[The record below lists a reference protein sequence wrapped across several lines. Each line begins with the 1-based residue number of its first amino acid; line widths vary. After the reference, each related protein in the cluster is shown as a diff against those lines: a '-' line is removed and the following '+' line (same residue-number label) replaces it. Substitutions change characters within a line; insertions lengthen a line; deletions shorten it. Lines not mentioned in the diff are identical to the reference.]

1 MKDDISKQVAFVS
14 SAHRSSNGNSEVQDG
29 GAVSKSGAGVVGT
42 HSHRDVDGL
51 AWCRNVEEAPV
62 YRPSVEEFEDPVSF
76 IRSIK
81 AEAERFGICKII
93 PPVQASTPCFD
104 AVRRDVGHTGAIGS
118 LKLTTRQQ
126 LIGNLEWED
135 WEQNRF
141 WTAPERN
148 LKGFHQQAEN
158 TAAKVFGTSLQ
169 MPVRKVE
176 VCSPAFKLGFR
187 KGCCRQYRMHDMPSG
202 WTYSYHIAGGVLD
215 KNEQAMQGHFYG
227 FLCGIRRQY

>member
-1 MKDDISKQVAFVS
+1 MKDDKSKQKVAVS
-14 SAHRSSNGNSEVQDG
+14 SEHRSTDDRDAVQDG
-29 GAVSKSGAGVVGT
+29 GVVTKSGAGGVGA

-51 AWCRNVEEAPV
+51 AWCRNVQEAPV
-62 YRPSVEEFEDPVSF
+62 YRPSVEEFEDPVAF

-104 AVRRDVGHTGAIGS
+104 ALRRDVGHNGAIGS

-135 WEQNRF
+135 WDQNRF

-169 MPVRKVE
+169 LPVRKVE
-176 VCSPAFKLGFR
+176 VSESCLCPFL
-187 KGCCRQYRMHDMPSG
+187 PSDG
-202 WTYSYHIAGGVLD
+202 TDPWHTDCL
-215 KNEQAMQGHFYG
+215 
-227 FLCGIRRQY
+227 L